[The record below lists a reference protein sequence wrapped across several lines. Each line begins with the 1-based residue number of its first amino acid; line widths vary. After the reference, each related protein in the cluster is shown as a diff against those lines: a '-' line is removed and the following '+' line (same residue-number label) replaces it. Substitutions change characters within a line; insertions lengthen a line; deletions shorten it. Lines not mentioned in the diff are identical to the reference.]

1 MLSAPVLVLNRSFFP
16 VHVTSVKRA
25 FCLLYRGVAKAVNEQ
40 YQTFDFHS
48 WSELS
53 QAVHHPQGDL
63 LGLVGRVILVPRV
76 ILLTAYDRFPKREVR
91 FSRLNI
97 LIRDS
102 YTCQYCGDQLKKSEL
117 NLDHVI
123 PRSRGGRTLWENV
136 VASCHDCNRQKGGR
150 LPEEAG
156 LRLIRK
162 PFRPKAFP
170 FSLLLSK
177 PNIHRAWKPF
187 LNIVD
192 FSYWN
197 VELEP

>member
-1 MLSAPVLVLNRSFFP
+1 MLHAPVLVLNRSFFP
-16 VHVTSVKRA
+16 VHITNVKRA
-25 FCLLYRGVAKAVNEQ
+25 FCLLYRGIAKAVDKE
-40 YQTFDFHS
+40 YQTFDFQS

-53 QAVHHPQGDL
+53 LAVREEEMV
-63 LGLVGRVILVPRV
+63 GLVGRMVLIPRV

-97 LIRDS
+97 LIRDN
-102 YTCQYCGDQLKKSEL
+102 YTCQYCGEQLKKNQL

-123 PRSRGGRTLWENV
+123 PRSRGGKTTWENV
-136 VASCHDCNRQKGGR
+136 VASCHDCNRIKGG
-150 LPEEAG
+150 LSPEETG
-156 LRLIRK
+156 RHLIRK
-162 PFRPKAFP
+162 PFRPKTFP
-170 FSLLLSK
+170 FSMLIAR
-177 PNIHRAWKPF
+177 PNIHHAWKPF

>member
-1 MLSAPVLVLNRSFFP
+1 MLQAPVLVLNRSFFP
-16 VHVTSVKRA
+16 VHITNVKRA
-25 FCLLYRGVAKAVNEQ
+25 FCLLYRGVAKAVDEE
-40 YQTFDFHS
+40 YQTFDFQS

-53 QAVHHPQGDL
+53 EAVQEEEMVGM
-63 LGLVGRVILVPRV
+63 VGRMILIPRV

-97 LIRDS
+97 LIRDN
-102 YTCQYCGDQLKKSEL
+102 YTCQYCGEQLKKNQL

-123 PRSRGGRTLWENV
+123 PRSRGGKTTWDNV
-136 VASCHDCNRQKGGR
+136 VASCHDCNRTKGGQ
-150 LPEEAG
+150 LPEETG
-156 LRLIRK
+156 IHLIRK
-162 PFRPKAFP
+162 PFRPKTFP
-170 FSLLLSK
+170 FSMLLSK
-177 PNIHRAWKPF
+177 PNIHHAWKPF

>member
-1 MLSAPVLVLNRSFFP
+1 MLQASVLVLNRSFFP
-16 VHVTSVKRA
+16 VHVTNVKRA
-25 FCLLYRGVAKAVNEQ
+25 FCLLYRGAAKAVNEQ
-40 YQTFDFHS
+40 YQTFDFQS

-53 QAVHHPQGDL
+53 VAVHKQEEL
-63 LGLVGRVILVPRV
+63 VGLVDRLILMPRV

-102 YTCQYCGDQLKKSEL
+102 YPCQYCGEQLKKNQL

-123 PRSRGGRTLWENV
+123 PRSRGGRTTWDNV
-136 VASCHDCNRQKGGR
+136 VASCHDCNRRKGGE
-150 LPEEAG
+150 LLEQSG
-156 LRLIRK
+156 VKLMRK
-162 PFRPKAFP
+162 PYRPTAFP

-177 PNIHRAWKPF
+177 PNVHRAWIPF
-187 LNIVD
+187 LNVVD

-197 VELEP
+197 AELEP

>member
-1 MLSAPVLVLNRSFFP
+1 MLQASVLVLNRSFFP
-16 VHVTSVKRA
+16 VHVTNVKRA
-25 FCLLYRGVAKAVNEQ
+25 FCLLYRGAAKAVNEQ
-40 YQTFDFHS
+40 YQTFDFES

-53 QAVHHPQGDL
+53 LALHKQEEMV
-63 LGLVGRVILVPRV
+63 GLVDRLILVPRV

-102 YTCQYCGDQLKKSEL
+102 YTCQYCGEQLKKNQL

-123 PRSRGGRTLWENV
+123 PRSRGGRTTWDNV
-136 VASCHDCNRQKGGR
+136 VASCHDCNRRKGGEM
-150 LPEEAG
+150 LEKSG
-156 LRLIRK
+156 VKLIRK
-162 PFRPKAFP
+162 PYRPTAFP

-177 PNIHRAWKPF
+177 PNIHRAWVPF
-187 LNIVD
+187 LNVVD

-197 VELEP
+197 AELEP

>member
-1 MLSAPVLVLNRSFFP
+1 MLGSSVLVLNRSFFP
-16 VHVTSVKRA
+16 VHVTSLKRA
-25 FCLLYRGVAKAVNEQ
+25 FCLMYRGIAKAVDEH

-53 QAVHHPQGDL
+53 YAVHQDETV
-63 LGLVGRVILVPRV
+63 GLVNKLIRVPRV
-76 ILLTAYDRFPKREVR
+76 ILLTGYDRLPKREIR

-97 LIRDS
+97 LIRDN
-102 YTCQYCGDQLKKSEL
+102 YTCQYCGMRLKRNQL

-123 PRSRGGRTLWENV
+123 PRSRGGKTTWENV
-136 VASCHDCNRQKGGR
+136 VASCHDCNCRKGGR
-150 LPEEAG
+150 LPAEIG
-156 LRLIRK
+156 IRLIRK
-162 PFRPKAFP
+162 PYRPNIFP
-170 FSLLLSK
+170 FSLLLSR
-177 PNIHRAWKPF
+177 PNIHRAWKPY